1 MFSSPRNVLQSLM
14 IKLCLIQ
21 QILFLIVY
29 HLFNSKTRIFL
40 RLYAPFYNK
49 AHGYDDISIGL
60 LKICDSSVVKPL
72 LIIFKIV
79 YKLGLFLATGKSQ
92 MLYLSIKM
100 VTSNFCKIITQFRC
114 CQYVVKFLKEL
125 FSTQCLN
132 FLNKIVF
139 SVHNNL
145 DFVHVKVSYYPLFMT
160 SMLVLI
166 NVLPLK

>member
-1 MFSSPRNVLQSLM
+1 MFSSKCTPISNDEALPNTT
-14 IKLCLIQ
+14 
-21 QILFLIVY
+21 ILFLIVY
-29 HLFNSKTRIFL
+29 HPFNSKTRIFL

-49 AHGYDDISIGL
+49 VHGYDDISIGL

-79 YKLGLFLATGKSQ
+79 YKLGFCK

-139 SVHNNL
+139 SVHSNL
-145 DFVHVKVSYYPLFMT
+145 DFVHVKASYYPLFMT
-160 SMLVLI
+160 SILVLI